1 MAHPAGQPGEPKS
14 LRVAVI
20 DFGETEAQ
28 SLSLTTPI
36 AGLPL
41 VLRILLPLRRVGVNT
56 FLLLGRVGREILP
69 VLEEDP
75 RLEGQ
80 VQAVTSLDPVRSFAN
95 GPLIILR
102 GIVALEREILDELA
116 RRAEKESIFY
126 VDPETDGES
135 GPSGWHGIGVI
146 SIRSVQDHIPS
157 DDLPTLLQT
166 LRAKGLLRVQPAK
179 AELLWTVRHSADA
192 EIWEHRLFAKLEAR
206 HGRPWFQ
213 HVVNRRVSAWT
224 TRHLVSTPIT
234 PNHVTVASLA
244 IGLLAAACFLPDS
257 FGWSLVG
264 WLLFELSYVLDCA
277 DGELAR
283 LKMQESAVG
292 AWIDSMADN
301 VVQAAILF
309 FLGVRLQRSTGHWGF
324 LALGAG
330 GAVGMLITGAVVT
343 HFFVRDK
350 GLRLADVRTGW
361 IGRLGLWRL
370 GASLEQTANRDPFA
384 LALLAAVVFNR
395 VDLFLWVA
403 AVGVNAYLALLL
415 LLKRATHREAI
426 T

>member
-234 PNHVTVASLA
+234 PNQVTVASLA

>member
-1 MAHPAGQPGEPKS
+1 MANPAGQPGEPKS

-135 GPSGWHGIGVI
+135 GPSGWHGIGVT

-234 PNHVTVASLA
+234 PNQVTVASLA

-370 GASLEQTANRDPFA
+370 GAALEQTANRDPFA